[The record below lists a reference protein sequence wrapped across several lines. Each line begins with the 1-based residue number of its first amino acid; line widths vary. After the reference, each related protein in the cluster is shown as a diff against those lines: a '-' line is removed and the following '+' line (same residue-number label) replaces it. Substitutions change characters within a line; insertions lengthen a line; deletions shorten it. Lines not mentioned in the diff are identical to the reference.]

1 MLSSSETK
9 HSSSTIVNTLTSSSV
24 ISENTAPLNQE
35 NVSGKATKSSQPADV
50 VKTSSINLR
59 AVTSAHSLEATP
71 VKTSSQVVPA
81 VTLSQVTPSQDVV
94 TSSQAVVTT
103 SKFVVTSSEGVA
115 TSSQALV
122 TSSQAVATSS
132 QAVVTTS
139 KVVVT
144 SSEGVVTSSQASVTS
159 SQAVVTSSQA
169 MLVVVPDQQRF
180 KASSR
185 VGVTSSGHVGVGMAP
200 TPSSSTAKPAEV
212 ATPTVTPRILETS
225 SVATLKASFSSTVRV
240 DSSSSIV
247 SARLSLPAALP
258 VNETSTA
265 DVSPGATSVQL
276 TFSSVAATTPPIMP
290 LDKSQYFSF
299 TSYCNL
305 VDHIT
310 TSALNA
316 LSFFVCLFVFC
327 KLQKRRHWF

>member
-35 NVSGKATKSSQPADV
+35 NVSGKAAKSSQPADV
-50 VKTSSINLR
+50 VKTSSINVH

-81 VTLSQVTPSQDVV
+81 VTSSQVTPSQDVV
-94 TSSQAVVTT
+94 TSSQTT
-103 SKFVVTSSEGVA
+103 MKSSQAVA

-139 KVVVT
+139 KVVVM
-144 SSEGVVTSSQASVTS
+144 SSEGVVTSSQALVTS
-159 SQAVVTSSQA
+159 SQAVVMSSQA

-180 KASSR
+180 KVSSR
-185 VGVTSSGHVGVGMAP
+185 VMSSGHVGVGMAP

-225 SVATLKASFSSTVRV
+225 SVATLKVSFSSTVRV

-258 VNETSTA
+258 VNDTSTA
-265 DVSPGATSVQL
+265 DVSPGATSVRL

-299 TSYCNL
+299 TSYCNV